1 MGIKS
6 FIRNWLASDEKGQRN
21 EVDRPVLVSEGRHE
35 LEGHTRFEVIEC
47 MNGRLVK
54 CSTFKPNPHGPDWTH
69 KLYVMSDG
77 ESVGD
82 AVNLLLV
89 TRG

>member
-6 FIRNWLASDEKGQRN
+6 IIRNWLTSGTIKADCAVNLASSG
-21 EVDRPVLVSEGRHE
+21 E
-35 LEGHTRFEVIEC
+35 LDGTMRFEIIEA
-47 MNGRLVK
+47 MNGRIVRMGIY
-54 CSTFKPNPHGPDWTH
+54 KPNPHGPDWTF
-69 KLYVMSDG
+69 KLYVMQDQQ
-77 ESVGD
+77 SVGD

>member
-6 FIRNWLASDEKGQRN
+6 FIRNWLTSDDQEQRIG
-21 EVDRPVLVSEGRHE
+21 VDRPVLVSEGRHE
-35 LEGHTRFEVIEC
+35 IEGHTRFEVIEA

-54 CSTFKPNPHGPDWTH
+54 CSTFKHNPHGPDWTH
-69 KLYVMSDG
+69 QLYVMSDG

-89 TRG
+89 TKG